1 MQRINNF
8 KDPNENAGL
17 WEQHEKMK
25 AWNIG
30 IGEGEES
37 QDKDLDEIFSNIIE
51 EKFLKLRQAH
61 PYR

>member
-17 WEQHEKMK
+17 WGQHEKMK

-37 QDKDLDEIFSNIIE
+37 QGRDIIE